1 MSKKRFNKKIATI
14 IASLLLVSTIGVL
27 SYMVTWN
34 SSYPYPVEKVSP
46 TLISKIQKT
55 SLTGT
60 KLELSNKDLNAIM
73 GTYIQQDKTF
83 GNIKVKG
90 IYSDILDNSIKL
102 NIPINYKGFNFMVSS
117 EGKLY
122 VQDKDIVYN
131 PVYFKIGKA
140 NLPKAFVLDKLKKYL
155 VKGTSIK
162 DKSIV
167 INKGILPLGIKSIES
182 KNNNLYVS
190 LEKPAVNM
198 EKKLVSLYRD
208 FNSKLL
214 IQDNRKEDTNN
225 NITLNNSSNDNSK
238 NSNNSNNTSSNVDNS
253 KDKITDTQS
262 SAKREQALNRI
273 SGGLSAAM
281 SSVSTGSQKAVIG
294 QMMSVVN
301 TMQGNP
307 SYNPN
312 SASGSIKA
320 SYKSLSDKE
329 KLELKSAVFSN
340 VDGNSVNIVMS
351 MFGM

>member
-1 MSKKRFNKKIATI
+1 MSKKRFNKRIATI

-27 SYMVTWN
+27 SYMITWN
-34 SSYPYPVEKVSP
+34 SSYSYPVEKVTP
-46 TLISKIQKT
+46 TLVNKIQKT

-73 GTYIQQDKTF
+73 ATYIQQDRTF

-162 DKSIV
+162 DKSII
-167 INKGILPLGIKSIES
+167 INKGILPLEIKSIES

-198 EKKLVSLYRD
+198 EKKLISLYKD

-214 IQDNRKEDTNN
+214 IQDNTKEDTNN
-225 NITLNNSSNDNSK
+225 NITLNNSSND
-238 NSNNSNNTSSNVDNS
+238 NSNNTSSNVDNS

-273 SGGLSAAM
+273 NGGLSAAM

-307 SYNPN
+307 SYDPN

-340 VDGNSVNIVMS
+340 IDGSSVNIVMS